1 MREKSQGSCSVDDS
15 NVFDGGLDDSDC
27 RNTLYN
33 CLETFETRVTEIFGL
48 GNTTNENQIKGARKL
63 ENLTD
68 AVDFIKKKFEDYE
81 AFRRQKDKVIKSLR
95 GQFLALHNNL
105 ENLEVNLVK
114 QGQCLPRN
122 CLLIYGISANKDEDT
137 DDLVI
142 KTLKSDMNIGMKIEQ
157 IEWTRI

>member
-68 AVDFIKKKFEDYE
+68 AVDFIKKKFEDYK